1 MNAFRYTLDKTR
13 RIARVQLSGDDQA
26 VALASFEKSEEFPF
40 GKMCVRLL
48 RRGSAM
54 YVGEMQLNPRRP
66 HVRDMDPTC
75 LNHYERLRPALY
87 RANVAIYR
95 VRSSDIYLTHLWR
108 HGYGVLMYAAALL
121 LADMQGTGIGS
132 DECFYGSTS
141 RRAGRVWESR
151 HLASIADVMGDIA
164 FLKRR

>member
-13 RIARVQLSGDDQA
+13 RIARVQLTGDDQA
-26 VALASFEKSEEFPF
+26 VAIASFEKDPEFPL
-40 GKMCVRLL
+40 GKMRVRLL

-54 YVGEMQLNPRRP
+54 YIGEMQLNPRRP
-66 HVRDMDPTC
+66 DRRDMEPRCRDY
-75 LNHYERLRPALY
+75 YERLRPALY
-87 RANVAIYR
+87 RANVALYR

-121 LADMQGTGIGS
+121 LADMVGTGIGS

-141 RRAGRVWESR
+141 KRAGRVWDSSR
-151 HLASIADVMGDIA
+151 LASIADVAGDIA
-164 FLKRR
+164 FLKRH